1 MSYQAVPYTH
11 CTAVTVKGTY
21 FGTAD
26 CSQHPHTS
34 TPGGA
39 PLVLPI
45 PSSPTVCPSQPGVG
59 PMQCQSGQAWHSIR
73 HSARAISA
81 LSSTRVFALHCLN
94 FGVELRE
101 TKITPC
107 RIVVQ
112 RVAIKRFA
120 RPVPIVKIVNV
131 GLPCTSV
138 VSPQSVELLTVEV
151 KLATW

>member
-11 CTAVTVKGTY
+11 CTAVTVKGTH

-112 RVAIKRFA
+112 RVAI
-120 RPVPIVKIVNV
+120 NV
-131 GLPCTSV
+131 SQGLF
-138 VSPQSVELLTVEV
+138 QSLKLSTWASRVQMLCHHSRLSSSLL
-151 KLATW
+151 K